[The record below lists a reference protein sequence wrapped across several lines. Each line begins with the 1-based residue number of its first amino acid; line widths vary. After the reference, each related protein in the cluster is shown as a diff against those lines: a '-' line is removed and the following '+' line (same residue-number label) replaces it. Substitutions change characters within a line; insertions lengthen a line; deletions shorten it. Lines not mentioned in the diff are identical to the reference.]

1 VTALGT
7 TNHYVLAGSHPA
19 IFANDTK
26 STYSDEFVGGIEYE
40 VAPALNFGVRYIH
53 RNISTVLEDYAQASP
68 VMYELGFPG
77 LGEVV
82 YQIDNISPSLETLD
96 PTGVPGFE
104 AVKQPFFEDPEHTY
118 DSIEVTAN
126 KAFSDNWS
134 LFASYRYARLKGN
147 FEGFF
152 RSDNGQSD
160 PSISSLFDFPTNDP
174 SYTEVGG
181 PQFGYV
187 GDIRYQGTTL
197 GLGHLPN
204 DRPHQLKL
212 YANYTFGNLN
222 TGLGFN
228 AGSGR
233 RLTALAAN
241 PIYNNA
247 GEIPLTLRGAGSE
260 TVDGFLEST
269 DKEILFDL
277 HLDYTFRFGDS
288 QRLILLADV
297 FNLFNDQDP
306 TNYDMFSEANFLA
319 PNPNF
324 GEPINPS
331 GGNVNSFQLPRQ
343 IRLGARF
350 EW

>member
-1 VTALGT
+1 
-7 TNHYVLAGSHPA
+7 
-19 IFANDTK
+19 
-26 STYSDEFVGGIEYE
+26 
-40 VAPALNFGVRYIH
+40 VARGVNLGVRYIH

-77 LGEVV
+77 LAEVV

-104 AVKQPFFEDPEHTY
+104 AVKRPLFEDPEHTY

-134 LFASYRYARLKGN
+134 LFASYRYSKLEGN

-160 PSISSLFDFPTNDP
+160 PSITALFDFPTNDP
-174 SYTEVGG
+174 SYSEIGT

-187 GDIRYQGTTL
+187 GDIRFQGTTL
-197 GLGHLPN
+197 GVGQLPN
-204 DRPHQLKL
+204 DRPHQLKM
-212 YANYTFGNLN
+212 YANYAWSSLN
-222 TGLGFN
+222 VGLGFN

-247 GEIPLTLRGAGSE
+247 GEIPLTLRGQGAD
-260 TVDGFLEST
+260 TVDGFFETTES
-269 DKEILFDL
+269 EILFDL
-277 HLDYTFRFGDS
+277 HLDYTFKFGDS

-306 TNYDMFSEANFLA
+306 TNYDMYNESAFAT

-324 GEPINPS
+324 GYPLSPN
-331 GGNVNSFQLPRQ
+331 GGNTNSFQLPRSV
-343 IRLGARF
+343 RLGARF